1 MLDFSAGLSA
11 SFFGQLSDCGYSAM
25 IVTVQ
30 FVYCFLKEVVN
41 VLLFGFREE
50 DTENQPDEFERTV
63 RVEGAPAGE

>member
-1 MLDFSAGLSA
+1 MYAV
-11 SFFGQLSDCGYSAM
+11 M

-50 DTENQPDEFERTV
+50 DTENQPGEFERTV
-63 RVEGAPAGE
+63 QVEGAPAGK

>member
-1 MLDFSAGLSA
+1 MYAV
-11 SFFGQLSDCGYSAM
+11 M

-50 DTENQPDEFERTV
+50 DTESQPDEIERTV
-63 RVEGAPAGE
+63 QVQVHVEDAPAGK